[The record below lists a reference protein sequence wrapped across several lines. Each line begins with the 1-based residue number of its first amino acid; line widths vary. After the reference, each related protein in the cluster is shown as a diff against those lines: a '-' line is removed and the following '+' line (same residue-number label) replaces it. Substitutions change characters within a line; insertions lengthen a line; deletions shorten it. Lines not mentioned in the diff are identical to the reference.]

1 MEQSSIGPN
10 QEIVV
15 RFNGAAIS
23 ANEARETVT
32 AITDQL
38 RSIGV
43 TDVQVSHL
51 ANGEVK
57 VTYFSTVDV
66 NIIKNLLHAGT
77 NNFSDT
83 AFNKKDSS
91 NRFPFQDNS
100 GKYQLEVIQIQQFP
114 VADIGFQ
121 GVVVEVKSISD
132 QYLQPKLSPIRS
144 ENVLKEGFEFELPI
158 AVILTNTFVSK
169 KSPSYKIPQVR
180 AGPTFC

>member
-15 RFNGAAIS
+15 RFNGGAIS
-23 ANEARETVT
+23 ANEAQETVS

-38 RSIGV
+38 RTIGV
-43 TDVQVSHL
+43 TEVHVSSL

-66 NIIKNLLHAGT
+66 AVIKNLLHGGA
-77 NNFSDT
+77 NNFADT

-91 NRFPFQDNS
+91 NRFPFQENN
-100 GKYQLEVIQIQQFP
+100 GKYQLEVIKIQQFP

-132 QYLQPKLSPIRS
+132 QYLQPKLAPIRS
-144 ENVLKEGFEFELPI
+144 ENIFKEGFDFELPI

-180 AGPTFC
+180 AGPAS